1 MSIRGGGKEGIFLK
15 ISVYFL
21 ENEGFSLFF
30 FGGKNEFSRVF
41 DDILPKIFVL
51 FEKRSFQKASFFL

>member
-1 MSIRGGGKEGIFLK
+1 MYPRGKEGIFLK
-15 ISVYFL
+15 TPAHLL
-21 ENEGFSLFF
+21 EKEGFSLFF

-41 DDILPKIFVL
+41 DDILPEIFVL